1 MTAGAAAETTPWPES
16 IFRDPGDRR
25 HPGGGGAWLRLI
37 DRAETIDLPVHRW
50 HGPMLPEEADLLGS
64 IASPVLDV
72 GCGPG
77 RHAAALARAGVR
89 ALGIDTSSAAVHAAR
104 RRGATAIQVSVFG
117 PVPNPGTWAT
127 LLLLDGNVGIGGD
140 PVRLLQRLTELAAPG
155 GRVLVEVE
163 PPGRRSRRFR
173 ARVQHDDGLGPGFP
187 WASVGA
193 TDIRTIADVA
203 GLRTREVRQ
212 AGERWFAELHKSWR

>member
-1 MTAGAAAETTPWPES
+1 MTASAAAGTTPWPES
-16 IFRDPGDRR
+16 IFRDAGDAR
-25 HPGGGGAWLRLI
+25 LRLI
-37 DRAETIDLPVHRW
+37 DRAESIDLPVRRW
-50 HGPMLPEEADLLGS
+50 HGPMLPEEADLLES
-64 IASPVLDV
+64 ITSPVLDV

-89 ALGIDTSSAAVHAAR
+89 AVGIDTSAAAVHAAR
-104 RRGATAIQVSVFG
+104 RRGAMAIQVSVFG

-127 LLLLDGNVGIGGD
+127 LLLLDGNIGIGGD
-140 PVRLLQRLTELAAPG
+140 PVRLLRRIRELAAPG

-173 ARVQHDDGLGPGFP
+173 ARVQHDNSVGPGFP

-193 TDIRTIADVA
+193 TDVHTIADVA
-203 GLRTREVRQ
+203 GLRTIQVRQ
-212 AGERWFAELHKSWR
+212 AAERWFAELEKPWR